1 MITVE
6 NLRKQFGANE
16 VLKDISTTIREQEV
30 VCVIGP
36 SGSGK
41 STFLRCLNLLEEVTS
56 GKVLIGE
63 VEVTSRRPIST
74 SFAPMWAWY
83 FNSSICFRILACWRI
98 SCWPQ
103 AYQEVEQGRK

>member
-1 MITVE
+1 MIIVE

-41 STFLRCLNLLEEVTS
+41 STFLRRLNLLEEVTS
-56 GKVLIGE
+56 GKVMIGE
-63 VEVTSRRPIST
+63 VEVTSPKTNIDER
-74 SFAPMWAWY
+74 APMWAWY
-83 FNSSICFRILACWRI
+83 SSSSICFRI
-98 SCWPQ
+98 
-103 AYQEVEQGRK
+103 